1 MRNNQP
7 VTGREY
13 EISDDQFLISRT
25 DAKGQITY
33 ASPAFIEASGFSREE
48 LIGAS
53 HNIVRHPDMPSA
65 AFANLWETLKAGE
78 VWTGL
83 VKNRRKDGDHYW
95 VHATVTP
102 IVESGQIVGYTS
114 VRVKP
119 DTKSRQHAEKSYARL
134 AAGQASGIRMVRGQL
149 KAGGVLSRLRSV
161 KFGTL
166 RGRLIGMINIA
177 VITLALSGALS
188 IYSLMAASDR
198 LHALNQDG
206 LEDVVRLQEL
216 DQLMAK
222 GRQLVS
228 RPVSNPMS
236 DDMAAVDEK
245 VGKVLT
251 KLENIWSE
259 YEAREVN
266 HTAAAETFGK
276 GLRHYIDD
284 GLSAVMESLNSGDF
298 YQAYV
303 AYNDV
308 MVGEGEAVSTA
319 LNGLIQEK
327 RNAALE
333 MAAQSETQERT
344 MLMAQGGLLI
354 VGLVLLI
361 ALGIRTIRATL
372 RPIREALNV
381 TLQIAAGNLGVR
393 MSKHKDDE
401 IGRLTQAL
409 DTMRRSLSNIIH
421 DVNSGVGVVI
431 PATQDIASG
440 NVDLSSRT
448 EQQAASLTQTASSM
462 EEMTAT
468 VKQNADNA
476 RQASQLAGGAT
487 DTVRHSGE
495 VMGQV
500 VQTMDRIT
508 QSSRKVGDIVGV
520 IDSIAFQTNILA
532 LNASVEAARAG
543 EQGRGFAVVAGEV
556 RNLASRSAQAA
567 KEIRDLINASTK
579 EVGDGADLVRQ
590 AEQSI
595 EEVVASVKRVND
607 IMHEISAASEE
618 QTSGIEQINQAI
630 TQMDDVTQQN
640 AQLVQTSAT
649 TAAELEAQVRFLSQ
663 SVAVFRLEGS
673 ESESRTR
680 PMPAKALGNARP
692 SLPHGAP
699 RAATSKPAAAPKQVA
714 PAHDDW
720 EAF

>member
-7 VTGREY
+7 VTEREY
-13 EISDDQFLISRT
+13 EISEHQFLISRT

-33 ASPAFIEASGFSREE
+33 ASPAFIEASGFTREE
-48 LIGAS
+48 LIGAP

-65 AFANLWETLKAGE
+65 AYANLWQTLKAGE

-83 VKNRRKDGDHYW
+83 VKNRRKNGDYYW

-102 IVESGQIVGYTS
+102 IVEADQIVGYTS
-114 VRVKP
+114 VRIRADAKA
-119 DTKSRQHAEKSYARL
+119 RAYAEQAYAAM
-134 AAGQASGIRMVRGQL
+134 AAGQRRGRMARGEL
-149 KAGGVLSRLRSV
+149 KPSGVLGRLRGI
-161 KFGTL
+161 KLGTL
-166 RGRLIGMINIA
+166 RSRLIGMISIG
-177 VITLALSGALS
+177 VVTLALSGGLS
-188 IYSLMAASDR
+188 IYSLMQAGDR
-198 LHALNQDG
+198 LHTLNRDG

-228 RPVSNPMS
+228 GPVSNPMS
-236 DDMAAVDEK
+236 DNMETVGQKVEK
-245 VGKVLT
+245 VLSE
-251 KLENIWSE
+251 LESTWTE
-259 YEAREVN
+259 YEAREIN
-266 HTAAAETFGK
+266 HTPTAEAFGK
-276 GLRHYIDD
+276 NLRHYIDD
-284 GLSAVMESLNSGDF
+284 GLGAVMNSLSSGDF

-308 MVGEGEAVSTA
+308 MIGENEAMSTA
-319 LNGLIQEK
+319 LNSLIQAK
-327 RNAALE
+327 RDNAMA
-333 MAAQSETQERT
+333 MAAQAEQQERN
-344 MLMAQGGLLI
+344 MLMAQGGLLLL
-354 VGLVLLI
+354 GLLLLLVL
-361 ALGIRTIRATL
+361 GVRTIRTTL

-381 TLQIAAGNLGVR
+381 TLQIAAGNLGVQ
-393 MSKHKDDE
+393 MSKHNDDE
-401 IGRLTQAL
+401 VGRLTRAL

-421 DVNSGVGVVI
+421 DVNTGVGVVI
-431 PATQDIASG
+431 PATQDIATG
-440 NVDLSSRT
+440 NVDLSART
-448 EQQAASLTQTASSM
+448 EQQSASLTQTASSM

-476 RQASQLAGGAT
+476 RQASQLAGGAA
-487 DTVRHSGE
+487 DTVRNSGE

-543 EQGRGFAVVAGEV
+543 EQGRGFAVVADEV

-579 EVGDGADLVRQ
+579 EVGSGAELVRQ
-590 AEQSI
+590 AEASI
-595 EEVVASVKRVND
+595 EQVVVSVKRVND

-649 TAAELEAQVRFLSQ
+649 TASELEAQVRFLAH
-663 SVAVFRLEGS
+663 SVAVFRLGGS
-673 ESESRTR
+673 EVEQHESAAS
-680 PMPAKALGNARP
+680 PKALGGSRP
-692 SLPHGAP
+692 ALSSGSQP
-699 RAATSKPAAAPKQVA
+699 RPAANKPAAKQAA